1 MFSAESPFVHTL
13 FLVTIVGWLLL
24 ELRQAQKERP
34 EATPADGGSR
44 SVVRISYV
52 AGYIGAIGADR
63 IAPSATLGSADLV
76 SWIGLAAMW
85 CGIGLRLWSFQT
97 LGRYFTFTVQT
108 SEDQPVISSGPY
120 RVIRHPSYAGVLVAA
135 IGIGLVIGNWA
146 SLAVLTVV
154 IACGLIYRIT
164 VEERA
169 LSRDLAGRYQAY
181 AASRKRLIPFI
192 W

>member
-1 MFSAESPFVHTL
+1 MFSTASPLVHTL
-13 FLVTIVGWLLL
+13 LLITVVAWLLL
-24 ELRQAQKERP
+24 ELRQAQKQRP

-44 SVVRISYV
+44 PVVRLSYIV
-52 AGYIGAIGADR
+52 GYIGAVVADR
-63 IAPSATLGSADLV
+63 AAPSATIGSAHLV
-76 SWIGLAAMW
+76 SWTGLVVMW

-108 SEDQPVISSGPY
+108 SADQPVISGGPY

-135 IGIGLVIGNWA
+135 VGLGLVIGNWA
-146 SLAVLTVV
+146 SLATLTVA
-154 IACGLIYRIT
+154 IACGLVFRIT

-169 LSRDLAGRYQAY
+169 LSRDLGGRYQAY
-181 AASRKRLIPFI
+181 AQRRKRLVPFI